1 MLDFK
6 RFEDL
11 FELAANQ
18 ARAIQTLYSY
28 GCIKEPTFIAA
39 KESLQANLRM
49 ILCGS
54 VPITKDGKTGY
65 SESAPAC
72 IDAYRTIA
80 LYTKEYSARIEEIQ
94 SLSNDELTKSLGSIE
109 MLPEINEHKHE
120 PIQVVLVDQL
130 EYEATHAHQ

>member
-1 MLDFK
+1 MDFK

-28 GCIKEPTFIAA
+28 GCIKDPTFIAA
-39 KESLQANLRM
+39 KESLRANLRM

-54 VPITKDGKTGY
+54 VPIHKDGKVGY

-80 LYTKEYSARIEEIQ
+80 LYTKEYSARIEEIH
-94 SLSNDELTKSLGSIE
+94 SLPDADICKALDSIE
-109 MLPEINEHKHE
+109 MLPEVPAHSHE
-120 PIQVVLVDQL
+120 PLQVVLVDQL

>member
-1 MLDFK
+1 MDFK

-11 FELAANQ
+11 FELASNQ

-28 GCIKEPTFIAA
+28 GCIKTPTFREA
-39 KESLQANLRM
+39 KESLRANLRM

-80 LYTKEYSARIEEIQ
+80 LYTKEYSARIAEIEV
-94 SLSNDELTKSLGSIE
+94 LNDVALVCKLDEVE
-109 MLPEINEHKHE
+109 MLPEISEHKHE
-120 PIQVVLVDQL
+120 PLQVVLVDQL